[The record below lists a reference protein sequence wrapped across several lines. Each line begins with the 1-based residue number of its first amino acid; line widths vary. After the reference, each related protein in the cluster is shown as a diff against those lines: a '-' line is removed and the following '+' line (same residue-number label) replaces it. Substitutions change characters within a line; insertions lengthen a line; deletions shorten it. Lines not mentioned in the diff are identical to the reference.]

1 MKTRKWKNKNFW
13 EATLHSLDGIQYAFH
28 TERNFR
34 IQLLIAILAII
45 LGAILRLT
53 LAEWL
58 VICINIGSVFFAE
71 MMNTAIEIVLD
82 LYSQE
87 YNEKIK
93 RAKDMASG
101 AVFVIAIVAAISGC
115 ILFLPKIIN

>member
-13 EATLHSLDGIQYAFH
+13 EALLHSLDGIEYAFR

-34 IQLLIAILAII
+34 IQLVIAILAII
-45 LGAILRLT
+45 LGAVLRLT

-58 VICINIGSVFFAE
+58 IVCINIGIVFLAE

-101 AVFVIAIVAAISGC
+101 AVFIIAMVAAISGC

>member
-34 IQLLIAILAII
+34 IKLLIAILAII

-58 VICINIGSVFFAE
+58 VICINIGIVFFAE

>member
-58 VICINIGSVFFAE
+58 VICINIGIVFFAE

-101 AVFVIAIVAAISGC
+101 AVFIIAIVAAISGC

>member
-58 VICINIGSVFFAE
+58 VICINIGIVFFAE